1 MAVETI
7 AEAAMVVRPDF
18 TRAGGEVRRQGRNI
32 GRQIGEETAGAYLT
46 NFAGA
51 VSRGAGKVGTVMEKV
66 AATFFVGQFV
76 KQIVGFGLKTAAS
89 LEQAQI
95 GFETL
100 LGSASKARAFLGDL
114 QHFAAAT
121 PFTLPGLIESSRTL
135 IGVGVSSKQV
145 IPFLRAFGD
154 AAGAVGVGQEAFQRI
169 VLATSQAIS
178 AGKFQVGD
186 LNQIMTNGI
195 PIYKI
200 LSEAMGKPVST
211 IRKMASEGKLLS
223 KDVLPLLQRQMEKD
237 YGGAMAK
244 QSMTLAGVWS
254 TLTDTVSIGL
264 ANALHP
270 LVPLLSEAIPKA
282 AQFFST
288 ALKVAS
294 GYISNLAEGFKHG
307 KAEGEGLGGFL
318 ARIGAA
324 MSQLV
329 AGFSSGKT
337 AVDGVTSPM
346 HNFGVTLHETIL
358 PFLIS
363 VAAELTEKLIPALA
377 RLATNGFALIAPIVY
392 SFAMTLH
399 SLVIPGLAGLANFLN
414 SNQAL
419 TRNLALSIGIIVG
432 VMKVWELVVKASE
445 VAMKLWGFT
454 LGTNGIIT
462 KVWTATMWLA
472 EAPLHA
478 QNAAMAFGNSLF
490 ITRVRVMAVDA
501 AAWLRSTG
509 ATIANTASVV
519 GNRIATLSSRAAEMA
534 VAAARGIA
542 AGATIAYTAAVNAST
557 VAARV
562 ARIAAIGLWTAM
574 RANPVG
580 AVITIL
586 TLLVA
591 AVIYAYKHSETFR
604 KIVQAAWRG
613 IQAAA
618 SAVWG
623 WMSTVLWPSLH
634 RSIDQVS
641 GFFRGFGHVVAT
653 VFHAWQ
659 TVIATEWRIVSGTF
673 NAIRNVITNT
683 LPNAFRNGVAA
694 IGRFWEGLRAKAKA
708 PISFVVNTVINP
720 FLAGFQRIASAF
732 GVKAPG
738 PIRGFAEG
746 GRIPGAPSSR
756 DNRVAWLKNG
766 AGKVISNIQVATGE
780 FIVNARDTMKALPL
794 LHWINDGMRGGPA
807 EVARRLGR
815 RPVDKMGDGSEGW
828 AFAGGGLVG
837 WVKDI
842 WGAMSNPAKL
852 IKAPFEAVL
861 NRIPGAGM
869 IKDVLVGMGK
879 KLIGGFTSWL
889 GGTSG
894 GVSGGG
900 NVLAAQHF
908 VRAQAGKPYVWA
920 SAGPG
925 GFDCSGIV
933 SAVFNVLKGKNPYS
947 HTFST
952 EGLPGPWFQEGVRV
966 GPLVAG
972 WAHPGQRG
980 ASANV
985 GHTAG
990 MIGGLPFSSTGSRGV
1005 QVGPAADKVQDFA
1018 HIGVARA
1025 NGGLVELH
1033 KVGQVARADFGA
1045 VTLTPGSNLIY
1056 NGLGRP
1062 EPLETAGPRTPARMH
1077 PDDIAALADA
1087 IGGVIGSALTST
1099 VGVTRLASRKTGA
1112 RGR

>member
-1 MAVETI
+1 VAVATV
-7 AEAAMVVRPDF
+7 AEAAMVVRADF
-18 TRAGGEVRRQGRNI
+18 SRAGASVRVGARQVG
-32 GRQIGEETAGAYLT
+32 QAAGAEM
-46 NFAGA
+46 GA
-51 VSRGAGKVGTVMEKV
+51 AFSSRLQETVGRARSGIVRSISGITAAVTGASVTGMV
-66 AATFFVGQFV
+66 A
-76 KQIVGFGLKTAAS
+76 FGLKTAAS
-89 LEQAQI
+89 MEQAQI
-95 GFETL
+95 GFETF
-100 LGSASKARAFLGDL
+100 LGSAKKAQTFLAGL
-114 QHFAAAT
+114 QRFAAAT
-121 PFTLPGLIESSRTL
+121 PFELPGLIEASRTL
-135 IGVGVSSKQV
+135 LGVGVAAKDV
-145 IPFLRAFGD
+145 IPTLQAYGD
-154 AAGAVGVGQEAFQRI
+154 AAGALGIQQDAFQRI
-169 VLATSQAIS
+169 MIAVSQSMS
-178 AGKFQVGD
+178 AGKIKLGD
-186 LNQIMTNGI
+186 MNQLMNNGL
-195 PIYKI
+195 PIWK
-200 LSEAMGKPVST
+200 LMSEAMHKPVPALQDMISH
-211 IRKMASEGKLLS
+211 GKLLS
-223 KDVLPLLQRQMEKD
+223 KDVLPALQRQMEKD

-244 QSMTLAGVWS
+244 QSQTLAGVWS
-254 TLTDTVSIGL
+254 TLKDTVAIGL
-264 ANALHP
+264 GNAIKP
-270 LVPLLSEAIPKA
+270 LVPLLTDLVPKA
-282 AQFFST
+282 AQAASNGLAAVSRT
-288 ALKVAS
+288 IAALITGFREGKTSAG
-294 GYISNLAEGFKHG
+294 GYIGTVQNVAATISRVVATLT
-307 KAEGEGLGGFL
+307 GGRV
-318 ARIGAA
+318 AGAA
-324 MSQLV
+324 ADPFV
-329 AGFSSGKT
+329 RAA
-337 AVDGVTSPM
+337 AVVRQKAIEIGQGVERTV
-346 HNFGVTLHETIL
+346 GQI
-358 PFLIS
+358 
-363 VAAELTEKLIPALA
+363 VAAYHKVEPA
-377 RLATNGFALIAPIVY
+377 I
-392 SFAMTLH
+392 
-399 SLVIPGLAGLANFLN
+399 
-414 SNQAL
+414 
-419 TRNLALSIGIIVG
+419 
-432 VMKVWELVVKASE
+432 
-445 VAMKLWGFT
+445 
-454 LGTNGIIT
+454 
-462 KVWTATMWLA
+462 
-472 EAPLHA
+472 
-478 QNAAMAFGNSLF
+478 
-490 ITRVRVMAVDA
+490 
-501 AAWLRSTG
+501 
-509 ATIANTASVV
+509 ASVV
-519 GNRIATLSSRAAEMA
+519 GWFNQHRA
-534 VAAARGIA
+534 VAQVLATVILGFVAVVKVYETAMAISMVTMRGWAFAANAAKVAQGGWTAIQWLAVAPVHAHNAAMIISRSTTATWVGVKYLELSAWVRSTAATVTATAVTLANRGAVLAVTA
-542 AGATIAYTAAVNAST
+542 AQRVSTAATIAWAAVT
-557 VAARV
+557 GGAAT
-562 ARIAAIGLWTAM
+562 ALRIARTAMLGLNMAM
-574 RANPVG
+574 RANPIG

-586 TLLVA
+586 ALLTA

-604 KIVQAAWRG
+604 KIVQGAWHG
-613 IQAAA
+613 IQVAA

-653 VFHAWQ
+653 VFRGWQ

-694 IGRFWEGLRAKAKA
+694 IGRFWEGLRAKARA
-708 PISFVVNTVINP
+708 PVSFVVKTVINP
-720 FLAGFQRIASAF
+720 FLAGFKRVAGAF
-732 GVKAPG
+732 GVKTPD
-738 PIRGFAEG
+738 PIGGFAEG

-756 DNRVAWLKNG
+756 DNRIGWLRNG

-780 FIVNARDTMKALPL
+780 FIVNARDTMRALPL

-933 SAVFNVLKGKNPYS
+933 SAVYNVLKGKNPYS

-952 EGLPGPWFQEGVRV
+952 EGLPGSWFQEGVRV

-1018 HIGVARA
+1018 HIGAARA

-1045 VTLTPGSNLIY
+1045 VTLAPGSNLVY